1 MEQRKWSVESVDKK
15 LHQAKIGNDV
25 KENIQTLSIINGI
38 SISDTTEELLK
49 IGIKT
54 NGEKLQKYHF
64 DRSKGF

>member
-1 MEQRKWSVESVDKK
+1 MGQRKWSIEAVDKK

-49 IGIKT
+49 IGIET